1 MYKLIIGN
9 TRITV
14 LSDNI
19 KNNQVAVIARETLA
33 DARKKGKLLSHI
45 EISLDESGNI
55 QVNTTEKNPG
65 KTVRKSIKQSMLDG
79 MSIAVQEKLYPS
91 NNFTSKD
98 CWYDVDT
105 GQEWHGEE
113 CNLAREELFAKFTEW
128 IKNV

>member
-14 LSDNI
+14 LSDKI
-19 KNNQVAVIARETLA
+19 KNNQAATIARETLA
-33 DARKKGKLLSHI
+33 KARKNGKLLSHI
-45 EISLDESGNI
+45 EISLEESGNI

-65 KTVRKSIKQSMLDG
+65 KTVRKNIKQSMLDG
-79 MSIAVQEKLYPS
+79 MSTAVQEKLYPS

-98 CWYDVDT
+98 CWYDADT

-113 CNLAREELFAKFTEW
+113 CNLAREELFAKFKEW